1 MALVAGEPL
10 VPGAL
15 TLPPSISG
23 ALSTPSS
30 PRTLARDQQ
39 ERVAPHV
46 QVGNDTALDFYRG
59 FGFEVGDVVKN
70 YYTRLEVNDAHL
82 VSKKAPFVTKK

>member
-1 MALVAGEPL
+1 MPKTVASCLADFLESSKPFVAKAPDCEEVAL
-10 VPGAL
+10 
-15 TLPPSISG
+15 
-23 ALSTPSS
+23 
-30 PRTLARDQQ
+30 
-39 ERVAPHV
+39 HV